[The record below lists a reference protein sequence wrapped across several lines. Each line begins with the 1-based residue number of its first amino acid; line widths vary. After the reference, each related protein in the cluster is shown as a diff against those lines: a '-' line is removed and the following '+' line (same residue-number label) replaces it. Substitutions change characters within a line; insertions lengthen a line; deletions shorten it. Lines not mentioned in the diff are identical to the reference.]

1 MTEAEKQ
8 TLLWDDTTTN
18 TLEET
23 GEIFRKHRSIIHR
36 THGNTV
42 MEEKIFS
49 GLLFAA
55 KVAMRTGIDSKKGF
69 VTTEKYLKT
78 FSGLKTKNREHLRLT
93 IDGLQTKLWKF
104 DFFDQEDTFKEL
116 RTFSPISEARYA
128 PNGEIKFF
136 LPPTL
141 IEVLSNPDVYA
152 AIDSK
157 ITSKLQS
164 VYSIAIYEMG
174 QAYIDREMAFPDLVG
189 FRKYM
194 GLKNEEYTS
203 FGDLRRHVIDKG
215 CDEVNLKTDTRVEYL
230 LLREGRKII
239 GVKFRFARS
248 SEPLEIPSDI
258 AQLEVVIDLSAML
271 PVELRGIP
279 WVVSLLTSAVNKSGA
294 EWARSNVEAFV
305 ERINSK
311 VGAPVKSAGALLRTA
326 FKDDYGKAIRDA
338 RTVLGKLKE
347 REAEEVGS
355 KEKERELSR
364 KGKERKEN
372 AEQQA
377 IKAEAERYAAY
388 FQQMP
393 EETQAEVL
401 KEIGKIPTLFGPQS
415 VKIHQYLK
423 EYKQVILSE

>member
-1 MTEAEKQ
+1 MTEIEKQ
-8 TLLWDDTTTN
+8 TLLWDDTATKSI
-18 TLEET
+18 EET

-157 ITSKLQS
+157 ITSRLQS

-174 QAYIDREMAFPDLVG
+174 QAYIDREMAFSDLID

-203 FGDLRRHVIDKG
+203 VGDLRRHVIDKG
-215 CDEVNLKTDTRVEYL
+215 CDEVNLKTDTRVEYV
-230 LLREGRKII
+230 LLREGRKIV
-239 GVKFRFARS
+239 GVKFQFSRS
-248 SEPLEIPSDI
+248 TDPLEIPSDI

-279 WVVSLLTSAVNKSGA
+279 WVVSLLTSAVNKHGA
-294 EWARSNVEAFV
+294 EWATSNVEAFI

-311 VGAPVKSAGALLRTA
+311 VGPPVKAPGALLRTT
-326 FKDDYGKAIRDA
+326 FKEDYGRAIRDA
-338 RTVLGKLKE
+338 RIVLEKLKE
-347 REAEEVGS
+347 REAEEDGLRK
-355 KEKERELSR
+355 KEQELSQ
-364 KGKERKEN
+364 KGKEKLQK
-372 AEQQA
+372 AEQ
-377 IKAEAERYAAY
+377 EAARVEMEKYTAY

-393 EETQAEVL
+393 EDDQAEVL
-401 KEIGKIPTLFGPQS
+401 KGISNMPMLFGPQPF
-415 VKIHQYLK
+415 KIYQYLK
-423 EYKQVILSE
+423 EHLQVILTA